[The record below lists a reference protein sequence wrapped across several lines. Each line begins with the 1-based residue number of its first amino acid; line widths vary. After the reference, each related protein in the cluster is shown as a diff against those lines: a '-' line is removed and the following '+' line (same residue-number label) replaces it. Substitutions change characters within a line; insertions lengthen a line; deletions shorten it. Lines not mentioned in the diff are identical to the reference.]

1 MDMELVS
8 LKQVI
13 FTRGNGR
20 VGIKREK
27 EDSFNL
33 MEIFTKV
40 SLSMEN
46 FMERVPL

>member
-8 LKQVI
+8 LRQVV
-13 FTRGNGR
+13 FMRVNGR